1 MVNISSTVLD
11 IFSAILNKA
20 LVVGA
25 DIKDSNGRS
34 KKLRKLLTNDADMG
48 GYADL
53 FDFDSSDEEA

>member
-25 DIKDSNGRS
+25 NIKDSNGRS

-48 GYADL
+48 ADADL

>member
-25 DIKDSNGRS
+25 NIKDSNGRS
-34 KKLRKLLTNDADMG
+34 K
-48 GYADL
+48 
-53 FDFDSSDEEA
+53 